1 MNFLNVKRVKTDKP
15 PVIEDD
21 RPGDR
26 TDREQFDRIYE
37 MAGLTQQGT
46 KFTVTKLASLISASK
61 YLRSQPAQT
70 KSTAILVALEAANTT
85 VEEILED
92 ASQRE
97 RVLDTY
103 EGVQQKALEEFEA
116 RKTKHNR
123 ELQAELEAKI
133 ADYNNKIQT
142 NASDVTRAR
151 ESFAAWQTR
160 KHQEVDRL
168 RETVSLC
175 RLSSRTES
183 TLEATLDL
191 IKSSRTLTQAAG

>member
-1 MNFLNVKRVKTDKP
+1 MNFLNVKRGRGDK

-21 RPGDR
+21 RLSER
-26 TDREQFDRIYE
+26 SDREQFDRIYD
-37 MAGLTQQGT
+37 MAGLEQVGS
-46 KFTVTKLASLISASK
+46 KYSVTKLANLIANSK

-70 KSTAILVALEAANTT
+70 KSTAILVTLEAANTT
-85 VEEILED
+85 VEEIMED

-103 EGVQQKALEEFEA
+103 EGVQQKALEEFES
-116 RKTKHNR
+116 RKTKNNR

-133 ADYNNKIQT
+133 ADYNNKIQA
-142 NASDVTRAR
+142 NAADVSRAR
-151 ESFAAWQTR
+151 ESFTSWQTR
-160 KHQEVDRL
+160 KHQEVERL

-191 IKSSRTLTQAAG
+191 IKSSRSLTQAAG

>member
-1 MNFLNVKRVKTDKP
+1 MNFLNVKRGRADK

-21 RPGDR
+21 RLSEKS
-26 TDREQFDRIYE
+26 DREQLDRIYE
-37 MAGLTQQGT
+37 MAGLGQVGG
-46 KFTVTKLASLISASK
+46 KYTVTKVANLASNSK

-85 VEEILED
+85 VEEIMED

-103 EGVQQKALEEFEA
+103 EGVQQKALEEFES
-116 RKTKHNR
+116 RKMKHNR

-133 ADYNNKIQT
+133 ADCNNKIQA
-142 NASDVTRAR
+142 NGADMTRAR
-151 ESFAAWQTR
+151 ENFASWQNR
-160 KHQEVDRL
+160 KHQEVERL

-191 IKSSRTLTQAAG
+191 IKSSRSLTQAAG